1 MTFSLIHWL
10 FLGGCSVVGSMNNPT
25 HGFGE
30 TGRLGGGRGGEVDE
44 EEDEM
49 GKLKVEGSEGAERR
63 GSLVKRLWAKLGK
76 A

>member
-1 MTFSLIHWL
+1 
-10 FLGGCSVVGSMNNPT
+10 MNNPT

-30 TGRLGGGRGGEVDE
+30 TGARRGGKGGEADE
-44 EEDEM
+44 EEDDM
-49 GKLKVEGSEGAERR
+49 GKLKVEGSGVAERR

>member
-1 MTFSLIHWL
+1 
-10 FLGGCSVVGSMNNPT
+10 MNNPT

-30 TGRLGGGRGGEVDE
+30 TGGRGDGGGGEAEDDE
-44 EEDEM
+44 DDEM
-49 GKLKVEGSEGAERR
+49 GKLKDGGSAGVERR

>member
-1 MTFSLIHWL
+1 M
-10 FLGGCSVVGSMNNPT
+10 CSVVGSMNHPT

-30 TGRLGGGRGGEVDE
+30 TGHRGGDAKGEADDE
-44 EEDEM
+44 EDDGM
-49 GKLKVEGSEGAERR
+49 GKLKVEGSGVAERR

>member
-1 MTFSLIHWL
+1 M
-10 FLGGCSVVGSMNNPT
+10 GSMNNPT

-30 TGRLGGGRGGEVDE
+30 TGGRHGVGGEADDE
-44 EEDEM
+44 EEDDEM
-49 GKLKVEGSEGAERR
+49 GKLKVEGSGVAERR

>member
-1 MTFSLIHWL
+1 MK
-10 FLGGCSVVGSMNNPT
+10 NPT

-30 TGRLGGGRGGEVDE
+30 TGGRGGGAGGEADDE
-44 EEDEM
+44 EDGEM
-49 GKLKVEGSEGAERR
+49 GKLKAEGSGVVERR

>member
-1 MTFSLIHWL
+1 
-10 FLGGCSVVGSMNNPT
+10 MNNPT

-30 TGRLGGGRGGEVDE
+30 AGARGGKGKEADDE
-44 EEDEM
+44 DEDDEM
-49 GKLKVEGSEGAERR
+49 GKLKVEGSAGVERR